1 MTMPRLSSF
10 FFLATLFCC
19 TWEKVH
25 WTFAGNVELSDM
37 LALCFL
43 ASFLI
48 VSRPRVSSTT
58 AVLLGFFAVFLVVYL
73 IGFYNLDTPNGLGL
87 FVKGMIKFAIQFSF
101 LAFAVTWLWRRGQAY
116 YWRALGWF
124 CGGMV
129 FNGIY
134 GVLQLLVARS
144 GGNLD
149 AYLVKPLTGGA
160 SQINLYGIV
169 EGADVYRANALTDDP
184 NHLGIMV
191 IVPLL
196 VLTPLYLRLER
207 EHRLRRRL
215 GAALAFLLIAEATTL
230 SRSGVL
236 GLLTGAV
243 ILTVPYRRYIW
254 TRALIAPLVAVVVVL
269 GAAVAVAIRP
279 HYFLVIIQTRLDL
292 GSTKES
298 GHFKVYSFIPKVLH
312 SHPLFGLGWNTFSIY
327 YQFVTGLSNWGP
339 HSFYVALIVETGI
352 VGTVV
357 FASFLF
363 WVFVRLRYATHLGRA
378 FVLAGDPRGARVV
391 PLAWGW
397 TAALAGTMAANVFY
411 LSMQFYYFY
420 VFLALA
426 LAVPLVFGLR
436 AERGRAQ
443 RACCPR
449 PPPPERRG
457 ARLRSHHF
465 VPALSGGRR
474 REVRRRARR
483 AAAPRRSRGG
493 RRLAGRLLALR
504 DRLRLGD
511 RPEPA
516 SQAVARARA
525 AAVLRGLRAR
535 GAPSRERVRRRSR
548 ALARL
553 GAARACYRQAVRPP
567 AVGQRRR
574 ARPPTPLRLPL
585 RTAAAPGPGG
595 RGRVGAF
602 SPSEARRARSRLGRR
617 HPGGD
622 RPPRGGPRPD
632 VAAARP
638 LRGQAEPREG
648 NPRLPGGDRGDGPGR
663 GRRR

>member
-1 MTMPRLSSF
+1 MTRVTSF
-10 FFLATLFCC
+10 LFLGTLFCC

-37 LALCFL
+37 FALCFL
-43 ASFLI
+43 AS
-48 VSRPRVSSTT
+48 
-58 AVLLGFFAVFLVVYL
+58 FLVVYL
-73 IGFYNLDTPNGLGL
+73 IGFYNLDTPNGLGR

-101 LAFAVTWLWRRGQAY
+101 LALGVTWLWRRGQTY

-134 GVLQLLVARS
+134 GLLQLLVARS

-184 NHLGIMV
+184 NHLGIML
-191 IVPLL
+191 IVPIL

-269 GAAVAVAIRP
+269 GAAVAVRP
-279 HYFLVIIQTRLDL
+279 HYFDVVIRSRLDL

-378 FVLAGDPRGARVV
+378 FILAGDPRGARVV

-426 LAVPLVFGLR
+426 LAVPVVFGDR
-436 AERGRAQ
+436 VES
-443 RACCPR
+443 R
-449 PPPPERRG
+449 P
-457 ARLRSHHF
+457 
-465 VPALSGGRR
+465 
-474 REVRRRARR
+474 
-483 AAAPRRSRGG
+483 
-493 RRLAGRLLALR
+493 
-504 DRLRLGD
+504 
-511 RPEPA
+511 
-516 SQAVARARA
+516 VA
-525 AAVLRGLRAR
+525 
-535 GAPSRERVRRRSR
+535 
-548 ALARL
+548 
-553 GAARACYRQAVRPP
+553 
-567 AVGQRRR
+567 
-574 ARPPTPLRLPL
+574 TPLPAPLP
-585 RTAAAPGPGG
+585 AP
-595 RGRVGAF
+595 A
-602 SPSEARRARSRLGRR
+602 
-617 HPGGD
+617 
-622 RPPRGGPRPD
+622 
-632 VAAARP
+632 
-638 LRGQAEPREG
+638 
-648 NPRLPGGDRGDGPGR
+648 
-663 GRRR
+663 